1 MALAATI
8 WRCGCFDRA
17 QLTADTCPQQ
27 LPLVHQVS
35 RIDYHAMVEIA
46 RKPHQTSDIERSHAL
61 HPKKS
66 GKKYPPIWRSNTE
79 RGLWVML
86 PYELV
91 LRPHDIHPGFRPR
104 HVWFIMRLMAQPR
117 RDHLGDGRIRATY
130 SQLRNATA
138 REDARNAGRKLRAR
152 KGDPSYDSIRR
163 WAADL
168 KKFGLISWVPGGNVA
183 GTESASVF
191 DLSKLADRV
200 EKLRVERQTRQ
211 A

>member
-1 MALAATI
+1 MRTAT
-8 WRCGCFDRA
+8 R
-17 QLTADTCPQQ
+17 
-27 LPLVHQVS
+27 S
-35 RIDYHAMVEIA
+35 RTVRSSAPSYHAVVETS
-46 RKPHQTSDIERSHAL
+46 RLPNQTGDAQNGHSQ

-66 GKKYPPIWRSNTE
+66 GKKFPLIWRSNTE
-79 RGLWVML
+79 DGHWVKL

-104 HVWFIMRLMAQPR
+104 HVWFIMRLMAQPW

-138 REDARNAGRKLRAR
+138 REDARNAGKKLRAR

-211 A
+211 TREA